1 MNAYFRMNNDIFM
14 CPAALELS
22 EKRNGDSN
30 SSMRVLIFIRILC
43 YSIAGGVCF
52 VDAKSLS
59 AMLNVALKQA
69 QNVWDV
75 CIKHSVLRKDGYGY
89 SAREWMCENGFFGAY
104 GARKE
109 AESVPVPAEA
119 VPDAK
124 ENIVTQKDY
133 GNEVIQEVFNAYVD
147 VISKFDK
154 STITNKNKCEM
165 RANEQL
171 LKLGIMEDYTS
182 FIKARQYVLEEM
194 KIA

>member
-22 EKRNGDSN
+22 EKRKGDSN

-89 SAREWMCENGFFGAY
+89 SAREWMCESGFFGAY

-109 AESVPVPAEA
+109 AESVPVPAESVPVPA
-119 VPDAK
+119 EAAPDA
-124 ENIVTQKDY
+124 V
-133 GNEVIQEVFNAYVD
+133 VFNAYVD
-147 VISKFDK
+147 VISKFDE

-171 LKLGIMEDYTS
+171 LKRGIMEDYTS